1 MLSDV
6 ISIMETTLAL
16 TSVFQVPQD
25 SSNPNQAQS
34 DECQLSVM
42 LFIDRVVKVTQY
54 WFLR

>member
-6 ISIMETTLAL
+6 LSIMETTLAL

-42 LFIDRVVKVTQY
+42 LFIDRDVKVTQ
-54 WFLR
+54 